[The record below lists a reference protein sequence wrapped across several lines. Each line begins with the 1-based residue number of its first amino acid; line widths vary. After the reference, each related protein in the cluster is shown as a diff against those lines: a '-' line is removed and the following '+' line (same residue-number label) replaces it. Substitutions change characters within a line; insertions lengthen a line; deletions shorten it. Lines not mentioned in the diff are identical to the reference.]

1 MIEVADTAH
10 MEKLW
15 FSVTSVHLEAEV
27 LGSSPDAE

>member
-1 MIEVADTAH
+1 MIELADTVR

-15 FSVTSVHLEAEV
+15 FSVISVHLEAEV